1 MKGIAAKNLIVLD
14 ESGAHLAMTRYYG
27 RAESHQRL
35 CYSVPYARGNNYS
48 MIAAI
53 TPKKIV
59 GSWYCEGAID
69 GHFFTEFI
77 KHFLVPMLTP
87 NHGVV
92 MDNVAFHKVKP
103 AVELI
108 QNTGAQIFYLPP
120 YSPDFSPI
128 EMMWSKVKAV
138 LRKQAARTADAFQKA
153 IAKAFYSIQN
163 LDLKN
168 WFIHCGFKL

>member
-1 MKGIAAKNLIVLD
+1 MKNTSAENLIVLD
-14 ESGAHLAMTRYYG
+14 ESGAHLAMTRRYG

-35 CYSVPYARGNNYS
+35 HYPVPYARGNNYS

-53 TPKKIV
+53 TPYKIV

-77 KHFLVPMLTP
+77 SHFLVPILTS
-87 NHGVV
+87 HYGII

-103 AVELI
+103 AIELI
-108 QNTGAQIFYLPP
+108 EKTGARIFYLPP

-128 EMMWSKVKAV
+128 EMMWSKIKSV
-138 LRKQAARTADAFQKA
+138 LRKQAARTAEVFQKA
-153 IAKAFYSIQN
+153 ISKAFHSIKR
-163 LDLKN
+163 LDLKH
-168 WFIHCGFKL
+168 WFQYCGFNL